1 MTQPGAHVIPKLS
14 LYTQVQNKSKTV
26 SEALLQ
32 NVHRLFSI
40 KPNPNNCELY
50 TMARHLIRIGK
61 MVVSFL
67 RYSNNYFYT

>member
-32 NVHRLFSI
+32 NVHRSFSI
-40 KPNPNNCELY
+40 KPNPNNCELH
-50 TMARHLIRIGK
+50 TMAWTFGSIWKDGSF
-61 MVVSFL
+61 VSKVQ
-67 RYSNNYFYT
+67 